1 MTVDLMF
8 GSLFFI
14 VFFMLLGFFCFF
26 FWGGGGGGAGVAHAD
41 FILNSSRVFAFSSL
55 SIPKIT
61 VLYCIP
67 KYQIED
73 QVNQTI
79 LQHIIESLVKEKLL
93 VKQKLLKTTPFHPQ
107 WQNDL
112 QMTMELSASLLV
124 RL

>member
-14 VFFMLLGFFCFF
+14 VFFMLLVFCFF
-26 FWGGGGGGAGVAHAD
+26 WWGGGGGVAHAD

-55 SIPKIT
+55 SIPRIT

-79 LQHIIESLVKEKLL
+79 LQHIIESLDKERLL

-112 QMTMELSASLLV
+112 
-124 RL
+124 